1 MIKKVDHIGIA
12 VESIDAALAVYRD
25 ALGLELDDIEIV
37 ADQGVRV
44 AKLQVGE
51 SMIELLEPH
60 GDSSPIAGFLS
71 KRGPGLHHICF
82 DTDSVDEGLS
92 RLAENGIQLI
102 DESGRVGAGGH
113 RVGFV
118 HPRGACGVL
127 VELSEE
133 AK

>member
-1 MIKKVDHIGIA
+1 MIKKLDHVGIA
-12 VESIDAALAVYRD
+12 VEDLDAALAIYRD
-25 ALGLELDDIEIV
+25 ALGLNLEDIEIV

-44 AKLQVGE
+44 AKLTVGE
-51 SMIELLEPH
+51 SVLELLEPY
-60 GDSSPIAGFLS
+60 GENSPVAGFLA

-82 DTDSVDEGLS
+82 DTDDVDAGLN
-92 RLAENGIQLI
+92 RLGEQGVQLI
-102 DESGRVGAGGH
+102 DETGRGGAGGH

-133 AK
+133 VQ